1 MGLNQSKGTGIMDS
15 KKVEEI
21 LDNKEYENNPK
32 LIKGIVNFTIKSII
46 NQENG
51 YVESLSHLGW
61 LYHEG
66 IGFEKDTLIA
76 KTCYMK
82 SIELGGGHL
91 SMNNLG
97 FLYHNENND
106 IENALKWFTRAVES
120 GSNVAAWNL
129 GCLYEN
135 TLKDIK
141 TAEFWYKKAS
151 DTGHKGAIK
160 KMKEFR
166 KLDKIY
172 IGDDI
177 VNDCFKNN
185 TCNICM
191 DPLLGS
197 SEIIITICGH
207 VYHKACLDKNNGKCS
222 FKCNP

>member
-21 LDNKEYENNPK
+21 LDNKEYKNNPK
-32 LIKGIVNFTIKSII
+32 LIDEIVNFTIKSII

-51 YVESLSHLGW
+51 YVESLSHLGY
-61 LYHEG
+61 LYYFG
-66 IGFEKDTLIA
+66 IGFKKDTLMA
-76 KTCYMK
+76 KTWFMK
-82 SIELGGGHL
+82 SIELGGGHIP
-91 SMNNLG
+91 MNNLG
-97 FLYHNENND
+97 HLYEYND

-120 GSNVAAWNL
+120 GSIIALWNL
-129 GCLYEN
+129 GYLYEHK
-135 TLKDIK
+135 LKDLK
-141 TAEFWYKKAS
+141 NAEIWYKKAA
-151 DTGHKGAIK
+151 DAGNEKAIK

-222 FKCNP
+222 FKCKP